1 MIVFSI
7 PVHEKVDVVI
17 DQVRNFLHYVP
28 GSLIVLHVARQ
39 WLEKEPG
46 VSVRLRDEPGV
57 LVNSESLWTGYGDGS
72 VLSAHVSNFRFAMK
86 QGIQFDYFCLHASN
100 DMFVRHGLADYVS
113 LHDVGSFRFP
123 VDGAMAVWAHRLS
136 AESDPVLRRLR
147 RRLGDSGPVLSSQ
160 VEGSFY
166 RTEVFARF
174 SEALDEVAGPSRLF
188 PSGLPPSVR
197 RPVQRLFSFMSRYS
211 PLKRFSLGRFYPKEE
226 VYPPTLM
233 ARSPVHPG
241 SPYCFINWERNLEI
255 TVEDV
260 VAIRSGSFHHD
271 RYEKVF
277 AVKRIERI
285 LDDPVRSFIRGL
297 S

>member
-17 DQVRNFLHYVP
+17 DQVRNFRYFVP

-39 WLEKEPG
+39 WLVADPAVIGRLQSEAG
-46 VSVRLRDEPGV
+46 VV
-57 LVNSESLWTGYGDGS
+57 VNTESLWTGYGDGS
-72 VLSAHVSNFRFAMK
+72 VLSAHVSNFRFALK
-86 QGIQFDYFCLHASN
+86 QGIKFDYFCLHASN
-100 DMFVRHGLADYVS
+100 DMFVQHGLRDYVS

-123 VDGAMAVWAHRLS
+123 IDGAMAVWTHRLS
-136 AESDPVLRRLR
+136 AESDAVLRRLR
-147 RRLGDSGPVLSSQ
+147 RRIRDSGPVLSSQ

-166 RTEVFARF
+166 RTEIFARF
-174 SEALDEVAGPSRLF
+174 SEVLDEISGSPKLF
-188 PSGLPPSVR
+188 PFGLPPSVR
-197 RPVQRLFSFMSRYS
+197 RPVERFFSFLSRFS
-211 PLKRFSLGRFYPKEE
+211 LLKEFSLGRFYPKEE

-233 ARSPVHPG
+233 ARSAVRPG

-260 VAIRSGSFHHD
+260 VAIRSGTFHHD
-271 RYEKVF
+271 RYGDVF